1 MRELNLAE
9 LEAVSGGYLAGLA
22 LSVGRY
28 VAINSAI
35 STALYGV
42 NRALAGEE
50 WNAGEL
56 AGAIGAGV
64 ALGQVKNV
72 NTIGAGVAAIG
83 GAIQGLYNRRGLI
96 YDTLLKEDEDTT
108 SPKLPAGQTLI

>member
-22 LSVGRY
+22 LSAGRY

-42 NRALAGEE
+42 NRAIAGES

-56 AGAIGAGV
+56 AGAVGAGV
-64 ALGQVKNV
+64 ALGGVRNA
-72 NTIGAGVAAIG
+72 NLLGTGVAVIG
-83 GAIQGLYNRRGLI
+83 GSIQSLYNKRGLA
-96 YDTLLKEDEDTT
+96 YDALLHYTE
-108 SPKLPAGQTLI
+108 